1 MKNNNKDDYSD
12 WFDDDFEVTYEDDY
26 GSAGDIYDSAGD
38 TREFRSSD
46 RDALSSDETVYMDSE
61 KYNRYL
67 AGYDDDDDYDDHNY
81 DDNDYDDYDS
91 RYSDGRRKGGRNSSG
106 RSSDRDD
113 YDTDNRRRSSRRR
126 RGNGVPLAA
135 PIRKG
140 GRVLSRLAQA
150 VVRSLTA
157 VLIIATAAYVTWT
170 FWRASTPYGD
180 IMEMIETKQP
190 TMTMTAYV
198 SCVLIFLLFEFISLI
213 WSMTRVRVRDGY
225 NSWKEDAGRGLTSFV
240 IVFAVSYLAFFVSP
254 LIPDSP
260 EIIYGL
266 KGALDVYGSMHNVLL
281 GLCAA
286 GIISCL
292 VRKYL

>member
-1 MKNNNKDDYSD
+1 MKDNNKDYSD
-12 WFDDDFEVTYEDDY
+12 WFDDDFEVTYEEDY
-26 GSAGDIYDSAGD
+26 GNAGNIYDSAGD
-38 TREFRSSD
+38 TREFKNRD
-46 RDALSSDETVYMDSE
+46 RNALSSDETVYMDSE
-61 KYNRYL
+61 KYNPYL
-67 AGYDDDDDYDDHNY
+67 AGYDEDYDDNNYDDDYNV
-81 DDNDYDDYDS
+81 YDS
-91 RYSDGRRKGGRNSSG
+91 GYSDRKRRVGRNFSG
-106 RSSDRDD
+106 RSSDWNDS
-113 YDTDNRRRSSRRR
+113 DTDNRNARKRSSRRK

-135 PIRKG
+135 PIRRG

-190 TMTMTAYV
+190 TMTMAAYL

-225 NSWKEDAGRGLTSFV
+225 NSWKEDTGRGLTSFV
-240 IVFAVSYLAFFVSP
+240 IVFAFSYAAFFISP
-254 LIPDSP
+254 LIPNSP

-266 KGALDVYGSMHNVLL
+266 KGGLNVYGSMHNVLL
-281 GLCAA
+281 GLCSA
-286 GIISCL
+286 GVISCL